1 MGNLEDTNG
10 QREKN
15 IRKIKVW
22 KSERKKCVTFLVMQV
37 VYNVIKPVLVDEI
50 GLTRNKEDI
59 HPEAKCMYI
68 KPRVHESIA

>member
-10 QREKN
+10 PRGKN

-22 KSERKKCVTFLVMQV
+22 KNERKKCVTFLVMQV

-50 GLTRNKEDI
+50 GLKRNKEDI
-59 HPEAKCMYI
+59 RPEAKCMYI
-68 KPRVHESIA
+68 KPRVNESIT

>member
-1 MGNLEDTNG
+1 
-10 QREKN
+10 
-15 IRKIKVW
+15 
-22 KSERKKCVTFLVMQV
+22 MQV

-68 KPRVHESIA
+68 KPRVHESIT